1 MSVSLILLPLAI
13 AAAAAHAG
21 LTKGRTDAT
30 VCQVQTRM
38 RDAGLLAA
46 ALRDTRAAVTPDV
59 TPGHDGLV
67 ADWAG
72 VRARFVR
79 DEQQV
84 WTAHFTGDVD
94 EPRAVDIV
102 RALDV
107 AYGRQVQQAVLA
119 RLTER
124 APAAGLRLESRAVTP
139 DRAVRLVFA
148 VERSS

>member
-21 LTKGRTDAT
+21 LTKGKDTT
-30 VCQVQTRM
+30 VCEVRTRM
-38 RDAGLLAA
+38 RDEGLLAA
-46 ALRDTRAAVTPDV
+46 ALRDTRAAVTPD
-59 TPGHDGLV
+59 GDGLV

-79 DEQQV
+79 DERQV
-84 WTAHFTGDVD
+84 WSAHFTGDVD

-102 RALDV
+102 RAVDA
-107 AYGRQVQQAVLA
+107 AYGRQVQAAVLE
-119 RLTER
+119 RLTHR
-124 APAAGLRLESRAVTP
+124 APAAGLRLESRSVTP

-148 VERSS
+148 VERAG

>member
-1 MSVSLILLPLAI
+1 MSVSLILIPLAI

-21 LTKGRTDAT
+21 LSKGKDAT

-46 ALRDTRAAVTPDV
+46 ALRESRAAVASE
-59 TPGHDGLV
+59 DGVLV

-72 VRARFVR
+72 VRARFAR
-79 DEQQV
+79 DERQI

-94 EPRAVDIV
+94 EARAVDIV
-102 RALDV
+102 RAVDA

-124 APAAGLRLESRAVTP
+124 APAAGLRLESRSVTP

-148 VERSS
+148 VERAS